1 MCICVLI
8 GQQSIMFFVL
18 VFLQMA
24 CVAPSYHGGDAGGD
38 PPEDRQP
45 KRLPYLCE
53 GQILWI
59 IL

>member
-1 MCICVLI
+1 MLLY
-8 GQQSIMFFVL
+8 L

-24 CVAPSYHGGDAGGD
+24 CIAPGYHGGDAGGD

-45 KRLPYLCE
+45 KRLPYQCE
-53 GQILWI
+53 GKKLRI